1 MIKAEDQGGLTSTAR
16 LQIRVSDTND
26 RNPEFTDLPYVFRV
40 KENDLTGYVGRVQVN
55 FLKLNIR
62 RFFDLN
68 FVKKS

>member
-1 MIKAEDQGGLTSTAR
+1 MKYFSCRELNGQHTFQMIKAEDQGGLTSSAR

-55 FLKLNIR
+55 QI
-62 RFFDLN
+62 
-68 FVKKS
+68 